1 MWYAKS
7 IDHKQ
12 TACVIKKKKKKTR
25 AVIKNR
31 YRKHKTVFGSIVKV

>member
-12 TACVIKKKKKKTR
+12 TACVLKKKKKTQ

-31 YRKHKTVFGSIVKV
+31 DRKHKTVFGSIVKV